1 MYLQMALFLFPAL
14 YMGKTSVLSGA
25 LFFYIKAV
33 FRQKERSIIM
43 LQPCQ
48 DDYNTSFSTLNEML
62 RYHTHLAK
70 ESTWER
76 TEVNNLHVAPLD
88 KDSPLYS
95 DISAFAKGVSEEAI
109 QDTAKNLGLAIKL
122 NGAYYPVRSTAYK
135 GLLDRAKISG
145 SSLPKLG
152 RGKLAGILNSCLKLY
167 PKTSTLVLVRDEKIS
182 ATHSGDERDYSILEI
197 HELLGNLRAKL
208 DKRFPG
214 NRFESGYSDH
224 ALTSA
229 SWSMPAQRED
239 LLGSYE
245 KLLAARGK
253 STLVSK
259 LMPGIQFSTSDT
271 GVASAK
277 VSALLI
283 GDQYPIYVG
292 GMLAVEHRWQKKI
305 EDFDKELD
313 QLFAQFGDSLA
324 KLEKLENVE
333 LEYPVNTMTR
343 ICKKLSMPKK
353 EALNAIAMFEMAY
366 GGGSATAH
374 DVFMAMQEIPFLL
387 KSQGHP
393 ESKLIVLGEN
403 MARALSLDW
412 SKFDLAKAVEY

>member
-14 YMGKTSVLSGA
+14 YMGKTSVLSGT
-25 LFFYIKAV
+25 LVFYIKAV

-88 KDSPLYS
+88 KGSPLYS

-145 SSLPKLG
+145 TSLPKLG

-197 HELLGNLRAKL
+197 HELLEKLKAKL

-214 NRFESGYSDH
+214 NRFESGYNDH

-253 STLVSK
+253 SALVSK